1 MNRPEFTSELALQ
14 YLRNITAKLTVVFDR
29 LHDIETKVE
38 MLGTAC
44 KTAFDQ
50 TKVVVTSLAKIQED
64 TRMDLAEYGGTIE
77 ASTFFS

>member
-29 LHDIETKVE
+29 LQDIETKVE

-77 ASTFFS
+77 QSTFFS

>member
-1 MNRPEFTSELALQ
+1 MLQ
-14 YLRNITAKLTVVFDR
+14 
-29 LHDIETKVE
+29 DIETKVE

-77 ASTFFS
+77 ESTFFS